1 MTTRHRRHGWLWRLT
16 HRTRTAEY
24 AGATHRWSPK
34 DSWTSVAEGA
44 PEETPE
50 ERADRM
56 RAEAKAAREREEAAI
71 LAKFAEIVHAEFDAA
86 FSRPGGVND
95 QLAQVAVTAAKT
107 AAVMRKRWKITA
119 ADLKREGARR
129 AGKAGTAT
137 VRFYRR
143 WLTMSKKETPAEV
156 QARWAA
162 AILEPTGP
170 LPILRRHSA
179 EPCVDHLDEVARF
192 PIVRRE
198 LAGVGR

>member
-1 MTTRHRRHGWLWRLT
+1 MKHRNHGRIWRLF
-16 HRTRTAEY
+16 HRSPVADY
-24 AGATHRWSPK
+24 AGATRKWSPK
-34 DSWTSVAEGA
+34 ESWTNVADGA

-56 RAEAKAAREREEAAI
+56 LAEAKAAREREEAAI

-86 FSRPGGVND
+86 FARPGGVND

-107 AAVMRKRWKITA
+107 AAAMRKKWKITS
-119 ADLKREGARR
+119 ADLKQEGLRR
-129 AGKAGTAT
+129 AGKAGNAT

-170 LPILRRHSA
+170 M
-179 EPCVDHLDEVARF
+179 
-192 PIVRRE
+192 PIVRRTRERE
-198 LAGVGR
+198 LVGAGR